1 MEEAMGITAIVFV
14 LIILLFSL
22 DSTGQV
28 KTRQQPNWLRRILRP
43 LTWCRDSRLRR
54 GWQRDRNPPAQGRF

>member
-28 KTRQQPNWLRRILRP
+28 KTRQQRN
-43 LTWCRDSRLRR
+43 RLRDAS
-54 GWQRDRNPPAQGRF
+54 QPIT

>member
-1 MEEAMGITAIVFV
+1 MGEAMGITAIIFV

-28 KTRQQPNWLRRILRP
+28 KTRQQRN
-43 LTWCRDSRLRR
+43 RLRGTLR
-54 GWQRDRNPPAQGRF
+54 LLT